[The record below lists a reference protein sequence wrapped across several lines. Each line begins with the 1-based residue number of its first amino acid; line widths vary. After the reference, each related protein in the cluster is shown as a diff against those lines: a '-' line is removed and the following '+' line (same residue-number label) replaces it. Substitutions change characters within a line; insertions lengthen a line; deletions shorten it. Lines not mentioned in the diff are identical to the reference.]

1 MKVLIVLLA
10 AFCMAFA
17 SQRRR
22 LGNNVNRKLLG
33 ELQQTH
39 NHNRTHGRE
48 EQKEPLPMRSQ
59 EPEHLPM
66 KRQDQEQQQQELHSM
81 RPQEPEQQQQ
91 LQPIGPQEEGQKQPV
106 SVETT
111 TGDNAGAG
119 NKLKKVKSKSFW
131 PKILQRSTTSK
142 GEKAVSHVED
152 VKQQALTRAD
162 AQETLQEI
170 NDQANQFVEEVKL
183 ASTYNSDQKSS
194 LAVFGD
200 SIVKQIESLD
210 SRMQEQLKHTKTKVQ
225 GALKSLPPPNQVVAQ
240 PTQKLVETP
249 RVNPLYRRVTIGPAS
264 KVNTAN

>member
-1 MKVLIVLLA
+1 
-10 AFCMAFA
+10 
-17 SQRRR
+17 
-22 LGNNVNRKLLG
+22 
-33 ELQQTH
+33 
-39 NHNRTHGRE
+39 
-48 EQKEPLPMRSQ
+48 
-59 EPEHLPM
+59 M

-106 SVETT
+106 PGETT

-119 NKLKKVKSKSFW
+119 NTLKKNESKSSWKRKF
-131 PKILQRSTTSK
+131 LRSKTSK
-142 GEKAVSHVED
+142 MGQKAVSHVAD
-152 VKQQALTRAD
+152 VKQQALTRVD
-162 AQETLQEI
+162 VEETLQEI
-170 NDQANQFVEEVKL
+170 NDYANQFVEEVKL
-183 ASTYNSDQKSS
+183 ASSYNSDQMSR

-264 KVNTAN
+264 KVNTANWSMPTVDVIALVMTSIVQFKQSRMHIRLLMACFVKSKCASKINT